1 MAKKKT
7 AKAKDADEAI
17 DFEASLAEVE
27 QIVSQL
33 ESGQLNLT
41 DSLKQYEL
49 GIKRLKQCHQLLEAA
64 EQRVSQLAGFDAD
77 GNPITEP
84 LSDPD
89 QTKPG
94 TNPNSPPGSVDD
106 SPGLF

>member
-7 AKAKDADEAI
+7 AKAKDGDEGI
-17 DFEASLAEVE
+17 DFESSLAEVE

-49 GIKRLKQCHQLLEAA
+49 GIKRLKRCHQLLESA

-77 GNPITEP
+77 GNPITEAM
-84 LSDPD
+84 SDPE
-89 QTKPG
+89 QPRSAIQS
-94 TNPNSPPGSVDD
+94 NSPPDSVDD